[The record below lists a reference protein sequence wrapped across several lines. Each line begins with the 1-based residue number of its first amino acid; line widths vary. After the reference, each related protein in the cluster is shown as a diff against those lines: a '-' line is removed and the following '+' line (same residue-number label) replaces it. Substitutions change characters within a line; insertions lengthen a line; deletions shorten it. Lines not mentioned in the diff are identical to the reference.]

1 RVEVLRIDIL
11 KYLGGEEGAG
21 LFGLSSTS
29 TAFFIWIVILMIYV
43 YIASTLPVWSLLQ
56 PRDFINSHQL
66 LLGLIILYIGLFVTN
81 PKVTAPVTHAATDKS
96 WLPLLLITIVCVAIS
111 RFHCLM
117 FFCFISCFVLS
128 TFCSLFF
135 FFDGSSF
142 I

>member
-1 RVEVLRIDIL
+1 LSHDHRYQSSFPTRRSSDLMLIPSLIALAVIYLVAILSSRVEVLRIDIL

-96 WLPLLLITIVCVAIS
+96 WLPLL
-111 RFHCLM
+111 
-117 FFCFISCFVLS
+117 FI
-128 TFCSLFF
+128 
-135 FFDGSSF
+135 
-142 I
+142 